1 MEIKRNETMKKKFLL
16 SVSLLMLLL
25 ASNSVM
31 AQQRRPI
38 DNQHPLW
45 LIHID
50 VWNSADPQKIIDLI
64 PDDIKPYV
72 CMNLSLSCQYDTETN
87 MYRMPRNAVRTYK
100 SWASVCQQNGM
111 WFSCQPASGGHTHIQ
126 DNDLETFEY
135 FFKTYPNFLGW
146 NYAEQFWGFGDA
158 GDKGSMTTS
167 SRWALFAN
175 LVEMS
180 HKYGGFLTVSWCGG
194 IYHFNT
200 DPIAELKTE
209 PRFLEA
215 CKKYPEAILFLYKY
229 THCSSFYNNESVCWG
244 PFISGLTKNY
254 GVRYDNCGWN
264 DMLSKLLGDKHGK
277 KYPGSAGIGTVME
290 QTCVNGGTVWDG
302 PELIWSGECFQ
313 NQNDSQVDGYT
324 RRNWTTFPNFKG
336 IWLDMW
342 RKIIDGTMYIPSREE
357 VVEKTKVVIIHDT
370 NDDFRVW
377 DNLYDGLYKQNDPGN
392 PGNGQWENNLC
403 YFKSTGRYGAI
414 PMVTGLYDA
423 AAKAIPVQV
432 NKSNYTSRWGT
443 SAAASSKK
451 VTEFNELYPEVS
463 KGDLYVNRYHNQLVT
478 YTPYTYFNSK
488 KTASA
493 DIPLQ
498 YNTCDTLKLKY
509 GKLSSGVIRE
519 YADHIDFYLNNYR
532 SDSTAAQNDIIT
544 LTGVTAKPTS
554 TLTKHTTGAS
564 GYSASLTA
572 EDYDEATQIYTVTVK
587 HLGPADLRIDC
598 AGAGKDR
605 LTDLLPAE
613 ALEQPKQ
620 PEPFKGPIVIE
631 AENMD
636 RKSANCSLTNSGWWA
651 QDYSDFAGLGFI
663 ETQASASCA
672 LRHQLKLAEGG
683 DYNIIVRYC
692 NSSKAGNM
700 KATVNGAAQE
710 MAFEKVAKNDWHEA
724 VITASLNAGT
734 NTLILQNT
742 GVIKMTIDQVTYEPV
757 GTPAEKYKV
766 LVREADFGRVVADVD
781 SAAAG
786 ETVHLTISAD
796 EGYGIKALNVVN
808 SVFFTQGKTIP
819 VSAGDTEVSFTMP
832 DENYTIQPLFYDM
845 QAVYE
850 LDYTNV
856 ANGAL
861 PEGWRTTDG
870 SDVRNY
876 PAQNGS
882 GPRTFA
888 GLTGYQG
895 KALYWRTTSA
905 EYGRLNNYRLEL
917 EPGNYELAFVM
928 AAWKGTPTYQAKIL
942 NTSGTAIKSSA
953 TYTATPNINGNFA
966 GDISAA
972 ERITL
977 PFEVKTKGNYII
989 QFKEVGSGMQEFLLA
1004 ECRIRNLTPSGIVHV
1019 NRTSQVEGL
1028 YDLHGRRV
1036 GSEARGVLILRQ
1048 ADGTTRKIFR

>member
-1 MEIKRNETMKKKFLL
+1 
-16 SVSLLMLLL
+16 MLLL
-25 ASNSVM
+25 VSNGVM
-31 AQQRRPI
+31 AQQRRPV

-45 LIHID
+45 LVHID

-64 PDDIKPYV
+64 PNDIKPYV
-72 CMNLSLSCQYDTETN
+72 CMNLSLSCQYDTLTN

-146 NYAEQFWGFGDA
+146 NYAEQFWGFGDVN
-158 GDKGSMTTS
+158 DEGSMTTS

-194 IYHFNT
+194 TYHMNT
-200 DPIAELKTE
+200 NPIAELKSNSN
-209 PRFLEA
+209 FLQA
-215 CKKYPEAILFLYKY
+215 CRNYPEAIVFLYKY
-229 THCSSFYNNESVCWG
+229 THAGCFYNNESVCWG
-244 PFISGLTKNY
+244 PFVSGLTKNY

-264 DMLSKLLGDKHGK
+264 DTLDKLLGKNHGK

-290 QTCVNGGTVWDG
+290 QTCVNGGAVWDG

-357 VVEKTKVVIIHDT
+357 VVAKTKIVVI
-370 NDDFRVW
+370 NDKADDYTAW
-377 DNLYDGLYKQNDPGN
+377 DDLYNGLYLQTDPFN
-392 PGNGQWENNLC
+392 QKKEGQWNYGQWYNNLC

-414 PMVTGLYDA
+414 PIVTALYDDV
-423 AAKAIPVQV
+423 AKAIPVQV
-432 NKSNYTSRWGT
+432 KKSNYTSRWGT
-443 SAAASSKK
+443 QTKK
-451 VTEFNELYPEVS
+451 VNDFNAQYPEVS

-478 YTPYTYFNSK
+478 YTPYTYLNSK

-509 GKLSSGVIRE
+509 GKLSSGIIRE
-519 YADHIDFYLNNYR
+519 YGDHINFYLNNYR

-544 LTGVTAKPTS
+544 LIGATVKPS
-554 TLTKHTTGAS
+554 YTLTKHSTGAS
-564 GYSASLTA
+564 GYSASVSA
-572 EDYDEATQIYTVTVK
+572 ESYDEATLTYSLTVR
-587 HLGPADLRIDC
+587 HMGPVDLRIDC
-598 AGAGKDR
+598 TGAGKDR
-605 LTDLLPAE
+605 LTDILPADTL
-613 ALEQPKQ
+613 ALPKQ

-636 RKSANCSLTNSGWWA
+636 RKSATCSLTNSGWWA
-651 QDYSDFAGLGFI
+651 KEYSDFAGLGFI
-663 ETQASASCA
+663 ETQASTNSA

-683 DYNIIVRYC
+683 DYRIIVRYC

-700 KATVNGAAQE
+700 KATVNGTSQE
-710 MAFEKVAKNDWHEA
+710 MAFEKVAINDWREA
-724 VITASLNAGT
+724 VVTTTLKAGT
-734 NTLILQNT
+734 NTLILQNS
-742 GVIKMTIDQVTYEPV
+742 GAIKMTIDQVTYEPV
-757 GTPAEKYKV
+757 GTPVEKYKV
-766 LVREADFGRVVADVD
+766 KVREAEFGRVVADVD

-786 ETVHLTISAD
+786 ETVHLTIIPD
-796 EGYGIKALNVVN
+796 EGYGVKSLRVVN

-819 VSAGDTEVSFTMP
+819 VENGSNEVSFVMP
-832 DENYTIQPLFYDM
+832 DENVTIQPIFYDM
-845 QAVYE
+845 LATYE
-850 LDYTNV
+850 LDYTYV
-856 ANGAL
+856 TGGSL
-861 PEGWRTTDG
+861 PVGWRTTDG

-876 PAQNGS
+876 PANNGS

-905 EYGRLNNYRLEL
+905 EYGRLNNYRLNL

-942 NTSGTAIKSSA
+942 NSSGSAIKSSE
-953 TYTATPNINGNFA
+953 TITAKPNINGDFA

-977 PFEVKTKGNYII
+977 PFEVKTKGYYII

-1004 ECRIRNLTPSGIVHV
+1004 ECRVRCLSTTGINVV
-1019 NRTSQVEGL
+1019 RSDAAVEGL

-1036 GSEARGVLILRQ
+1036 GSDARGVLILRS